1 MLRKPETTAWIIL
14 LLSFV
19 AFLALVTGIPLLSRW
34 YLRNAT
40 YPLQVIIQ
48 PRGGVVGIQE
58 KGRGDVTLLGDL
70 REVPTQSR
78 IVLSSSDAE
87 ALLLFYV
94 PTRPD
99 IPVGTLQLYG
109 ETEVTFLSAR
119 TPRFESYSDL
129 PHRLS
134 LQVSTSRELRVNVGG
149 DDERSSDLQLQT
161 PHGNLQLS
169 GGSYTLAVDQE
180 RTDIAVRQ
188 GQARIPDPDE
198 AGVALLL
205 NSLQRVELTA
215 TGLSDIRTGGQRNI
229 LRNGSFVQ
237 DMDPHWT
244 IYTLAKE
251 RPDQSD
257 GEALRPEDREV
268 VIFDRSGTGHIELGI
283 TQRLNQDVRGAESL
297 YVTALLKVDNQ
308 SVPVCGANGTE
319 CPIML
324 RVTYLDTLGGLHEW
338 LQGFYFLAGP
348 YLDVCSISI
357 CESQPQHIQI
367 PQSAWFAYTSPDL
380 IELFME
386 RNLEPATIVSVDV
399 YASGH
404 TFTSEVDDVA
414 LLLED

>member
-1 MLRKPETTAWIIL
+1 M
-14 LLSFV
+14 
-19 AFLALVTGIPLLSRW
+19 
-34 YLRNAT
+34 
-40 YPLQVIIQ
+40 
-48 PRGGVVGIQE
+48 
-58 KGRGDVTLLGDL
+58 
-70 REVPTQSR
+70 
-78 IVLSSSDAE
+78 
-87 ALLLFYV
+87 
-94 PTRPD
+94 
-99 IPVGTLQLYG
+99 
-109 ETEVTFLSAR
+109 
-119 TPRFESYSDL
+119 
-129 PHRLS
+129 
-134 LQVSTSRELRVNVGG
+134 
-149 DDERSSDLQLQT
+149 
-161 PHGNLQLS
+161 
-169 GGSYTLAVDQE
+169 
-180 RTDIAVRQ
+180 
-188 GQARIPDPDE
+188 
-198 AGVALLL
+198 
-205 NSLQRVELTA
+205 
-215 TGLSDIRTGGQRNI
+215 SDIRTGGQRNI